1 MKYAALNRTHAD
13 VDLDAIG
20 RARDL
25 FEGGERFRKNVA
37 TYLPQHDVE
46 PPQVYKRRCA
56 GAYYLNYCARVVNF
70 FASALMACPPTLKS
84 EPEAVDAW
92 WEEFREDADGRGTDL
107 VMLARDFLVRALVA
121 QRAYLR
127 VEFPAAGE
135 LPAGATVA
143 DADRSGARAARLVG
157 VPTEQVT
164 HWLRRPDGS
173 FAWVLE
179 HERREELL
187 DLDDDAATI
196 TETWTQWYADGSARR
211 WQIAYSAKSKPT
223 SSTDVDEVEAPANP
237 CGAIPL
243 VELSLK
249 PELCVLTHV
258 ADAAVEHFRKSNAL
272 SWAIDRTCYA
282 MPWFFLK
289 SAKKPPTMGT
299 GFYGILGV
307 DEKIE
312 WPTPPS
318 APFEVIRTNVA
329 DLVQE
334 IHRVAEQM
342 ALAVDNNAAAAVG
355 RSGESKAADHEATET
370 VLRAYGQALRDPLE
384 RALDLVARGRGETI
398 DWDVSG
404 MDVYD
409 LADAKMLTEMALATE
424 PLQIPSVTHRR
435 EVFKAVSR
443 AQLPHLDE
451 FTRQQ
456 IEREIN
462 AGTNAED
469 TRRDSTIP
477 PPGGRDSSVPPG
489 ADDGADDGPKIPK
502 APRVPQDMK

>member
-1 MKYAALNRTHAD
+1 MKYASLNRTHAD

-37 TYLPQHDVE
+37 KYLPQHDVE
-46 PPQVYKRRCA
+46 PPQVYRRRCA

-84 EPEAVDAW
+84 EPEKVDAW
-92 WEEFREDADGRGTDL
+92 WEGFREDADGRGTDL

-121 QRAYLR
+121 QRSYLR

-135 LPAGATVA
+135 LADGATLA
-143 DADRSGARAARLVG
+143 DADRSGARVARLVA

-164 HWLRRPDGS
+164 HWRRNSDGS

-179 HERREELL
+179 HERCEDLV
-187 DLDDDAATI
+187 DLDDEATTI
-196 TETWTQWYADGSARR
+196 TETWTQWYADGTARR
-211 WQIAYSAKSKPT
+211 WQIAYTSKTKPSAST
-223 SSTDVDEVEAPANP
+223 SVLEVEPPANP

-243 VELSLK
+243 VELALK

-258 ADAAVEHFRKSNAL
+258 SDAAVEHFRKSNAL

-289 SAKKPPTMGT
+289 NAKKPPVMGA

-307 DEKIE
+307 DESIE

-318 APFEVIRTNVA
+318 APFEVIRSNVV

-342 ALAVDNNAAAAVG
+342 ALAVDNNKSATVG
-355 RSGESKAADHEATET
+355 RSGDSKAADHEATET

-398 DWDVSG
+398 DWDVAG

-409 LADAKMLTEMALATE
+409 LADAATLTEMALASD
-424 PLQIPSVTHRR
+424 PLKIPSATHRR
-435 EVFKAVSR
+435 ELFKAVSR

-451 FTRQQ
+451 ATRQT
-456 IEREIN
+456 INREIE
-462 AGTNAED
+462 AGVNAED
-469 TRRDSTIP
+469 TRHDSTIP
-477 PPGGRDSSVPPG
+477 PPPGDGEGDEKISPRGDEKLPP
-489 ADDGADDGPKIPK
+489 PPQL
-502 APRVPQDMK
+502 PRP